1 MRLLRPEVR
10 QAIAAIAG
18 LVRQAYNIE
27 TPIKNVES
35 LVETLGGKLVYAPDA
50 KVYKSAKDSFVIEV
64 PTSRGED
71 FIRYS
76 TARMIGHLF
85 LHMGYQVAPSVWD
98 KQRVNE
104 SFWDTPDCGSIE
116 LYQAHQFAV
125 ELLMPEEEFSTKLYK
140 LANQREDKRVS
151 ILDLGKYFGVS
162 NELVLRRA
170 KALDL
175 VAY

>member
-1 MRLLRPEVR
+1 MRLLKPEVR
-10 QAIAAIAG
+10 QAIAAIAR
-18 LVRQAYNIE
+18 LVRQAYSIE
-27 TPIKNVES
+27 VPIRDAES
-35 LVETLGGKLVYAPDA
+35 LVEILGGKLVYAPDA

-104 SFWDTPDCGSIE
+104 PFWDTPDCGSIE

-140 LANQREDKRVS
+140 LANQREDKRVNIS
-151 ILDLGKYFGVS
+151 DLGKYFGVS